1 MEEKTLFGSFYN
13 LFVSIAFS
21 ALFLSTL
28 TEGFVGEVAFYNLAH
43 VSSVFEDVLIQAIVR
58 TSLLVVLTHF
68 VLKVT
73 FETNSPL
80 NKQNV
85 QDVLSNKPIY
95 NTPERTVRQIFI
107 WLGIFAFGGVLFLQW
122 WNNLVELRDILYPQV
137 EVIEYDVVEDTWY

>member
-73 FETNSPL
+73 FEINSPL
-80 NKQNV
+80 IQ
-85 QDVLSNKPIY
+85 
-95 NTPERTVRQIFI
+95 TERTRCIVEQTYLQHSRENCQTNFYLVR
-107 WLGIFAFGGVLFLQW
+107 
-122 WNNLVELRDILYPQV
+122 NLCFWRRLVPPMVEQSRRITRHSLSSSRSNRIRCS
-137 EVIEYDVVEDTWY
+137 